1 METQTKLEKKSFTM
15 VGRAIAEVKGFKEL
29 YQEFEDK
36 VIISGHS
43 PGALENYSRKVAEV
57 CLHFDRLPQDI
68 SEKDL
73 NKYLADMA
81 REKK

>member
-1 METQTKLEKKSFTM
+1 METQTKLRKKSLTM
-15 VGRAIAEVKGFKEL
+15 VEEAIAQVKGFKEL

-36 VIISGHS
+36 ILISGNS
-43 PGALENYSRKVAEV
+43 SSALNNYGRKVAEV

-73 NKYLADMA
+73 NRYLI
-81 REKK
+81 